1 MPGSRS
7 TEDPSG
13 DGRYPPGMATQ
24 RDERPAVGTL
34 GVAAG
39 VVCLGGLLL
48 LDLVLGQ
55 TYFGVNAAALW
66 VGLLVAATIPLA
78 RRRLLLAS
86 LLAVAASL
94 GTSYLLNRSHGSA
107 FPAPGTRM
115 RIGPPERDDWPGMAE
130 AAGLLLLLCWSLRAL
145 VAPAAIAVT
154 VGVGTCFVAI
164 IGARNDIG
172 YDRLFAVAYGLGFS
186 LAAGVGLYLRW
197 VDHERRR
204 DLDVVRQ
211 DERLTIAREL
221 HDVVAHHVTG
231 IVVQAQAAQAVW
243 SEQPEVAPEALARI
257 EAAGV
262 EALASMRRL
271 VSTLRADE
279 AGPLAPAATLD
290 DLRALADRSTAMG
303 LPVHLHLDGIDELPP
318 SVAPS
323 IHRVVGEAITNAQRH
338 AAGATAVEVRLR
350 AVGDELMVEVV
361 DDGDA
366 TRVPRPGAPGYGLTG
381 MAERTEA
388 LGGRFEA
395 GPVAGG
401 GWRIRARLPLAGTT

>member
-1 MPGSRS
+1 
-7 TEDPSG
+7 
-13 DGRYPPGMATQ
+13 MATQ
-24 RDERPAVGTL
+24 RDDRPAVGTL
-34 GVAAG
+34 GIAAS
-39 VVCLGGLLL
+39 VVGLGGLLL

-55 TYFGVNAAALW
+55 TYFGVNAPALR
-66 VGLLVAATIPLA
+66 VGLLVGATIPLA
-78 RRRLLLAS
+78 RHRLLLAS
-86 LLAVAASL
+86 VLAVAASL
-94 GTSYLLNRSHGSA
+94 GTSYLLYRSHDPTFGTRTL
-107 FPAPGTRM
+107 GTRM
-115 RIGPPERDDWPGMAE
+115 VLPPRDDWPGMAE

-145 VAPAAIAVT
+145 VGPAAIAVT

-164 IGARNDIG
+164 VVARNDIG
-172 YDRLFAVAYGLGFS
+172 YDRLFLVAYGLGFT
-186 LAAGVGLYLRW
+186 LAAGAGLYLRW

-204 DLDVVRQ
+204 DLDLVRQ
-211 DERLTIAREL
+211 DERLAIAREL

-243 SEQPEVAPEALARI
+243 SERPEVAPDALARI
-257 EAAGV
+257 EAAGA
-262 EALASMRRL
+262 EALGSMRRL

-290 DLRALADRSTAMG
+290 DLQALADRSTAMG
-303 LPVHLHLDGIDELPP
+303 LPVHVHLDGVNELPP

-338 AAGATAVEVRLR
+338 AAGATAVEVRLQ
-350 AVGDELMVEVV
+350 AVGDELTVEVV

-366 TRVPRPGAPGYGLTG
+366 PRAPRTRAPGYGLTG

-395 GPVAGG
+395 GPVVGG
-401 GWRIRARLPLAGTT
+401 GWRIHARLPLGGTT

>member
-1 MPGSRS
+1 MV
-7 TEDPSG
+7 
-13 DGRYPPGMATQ
+13 TQ
-24 RDERPAVGTL
+24 RDDRPAVGTL

-39 VVCLGGLLL
+39 VVGIGGLLL

-55 TYFGVNAAALW
+55 TYFGVNTPELQA
-66 VGLLVAATIPLA
+66 GLLVGATIPLA

-86 LLAVAASL
+86 VLAVAASL
-94 GTSYLLNRSHGSA
+94 GTSYFLHHSHHPT
-107 FPAPGTRM
+107 FGTRFVVPT
-115 RIGPPERDDWPGMAE
+115 RAGWPGMAE

-145 VAPAAIAVT
+145 VAPAALAVT

-164 IGARNDIG
+164 YGAREDIG
-172 YDRLFAVAYGLGFS
+172 YDRLRFVAYGLSFS
-186 LAAGVGLYLRW
+186 VAAGAGLYLRW

-204 DLDVVRQ
+204 DLDLVRQ
-211 DERLTIAREL
+211 DERLAIAREL

-257 EAAGV
+257 EAAGA

-271 VSTLRADE
+271 VRSLRADE
-279 AGPLAPAATLD
+279 TGPLAPAATLD
-290 DLRALADRSTAMG
+290 DLQVLADRSTAMG
-303 LPVHLHLDGIDELPP
+303 LPVHLHFDGVDELPP

-323 IHRVVGEAITNAQRH
+323 IHRVVGEAIINAQRH
-338 AAGATAVEVRLR
+338 ATGATVVEVRLR
-350 AVGDELMVEVV
+350 AVGNELTVEVV

-366 TRVPRPGAPGYGLTG
+366 TRAARSGVPGYGLTG

-401 GWRIRARLPLAGTT
+401 GWRIRARLPLGRIV

>member
-1 MPGSRS
+1 
-7 TEDPSG
+7 
-13 DGRYPPGMATQ
+13 MATP
-24 RDERPAVGTL
+24 RDDGPAVGTL

-39 VVCLGGLLL
+39 VVGIAGLLL

-55 TYFGVNAAALW
+55 TYFGVNGSALW
-66 VGLLVAATIPLA
+66 VGLLVGATIPLA

-86 LLAVAASL
+86 LLAIAASL
-94 GTSYLLNRSHGSA
+94 GTSYLLSRSQGSS
-107 FPAPGTRM
+107 FGTRM
-115 RIGPPERDDWPGMAE
+115 TLPQRDDWPGMAE

-145 VAPAAIAVT
+145 VAPAAVAVT
-154 VGVGTCFVAI
+154 VGVGACFVAI
-164 IGARNDIG
+164 VGARNDIG
-172 YDRLFAVAYGLGFS
+172 YDRLFLVAYGLGFT
-186 LAAGVGLYLRW
+186 LAAGAGLYLRW
-197 VDHERRR
+197 IDHERRR
-204 DLDVVRQ
+204 DLGLVRQ
-211 DERLTIAREL
+211 EERLAIAREL

-243 SEQPEVAPEALARI
+243 AEQPEVAPDALAQI
-257 EAAGV
+257 EAAGA

-271 VSTLRADE
+271 VGTLRADE
-279 AGPLAPAATLD
+279 KGPLAPAATLA
-290 DLRALADRSTAMG
+290 DLQVLADRSHAMG
-303 LPVHLHLDGIDELPP
+303 LPVHLHFDGVDELPP

-338 AAGATAVEVRLR
+338 AAGATAVEVRLQ
-350 AVGDELMVEVV
+350 AVGDELTVEVV

-366 TRVPRPGAPGYGLTG
+366 TRAARSGQPGYGLAG

-401 GWRIRARLPLAGTT
+401 GWRIWARLPLGRTA

>member
-1 MPGSRS
+1 
-7 TEDPSG
+7 
-13 DGRYPPGMATQ
+13 MATQ
-24 RDERPAVGTL
+24 VDDRPAVGTL
-34 GVAAG
+34 GIAAG
-39 VVCLGGLLL
+39 VVGIGGLLL

-55 TYFGVNAAALW
+55 TYFGVNVPALRA
-66 VGLLVAATIPLA
+66 GLLVGAAIPLA
-78 RRRLLLAS
+78 HRRLLLAS
-86 LLAVAASL
+86 GLAVAASL
-94 GTSYLLNRSHGSA
+94 GTSYLLHRSHGAA
-107 FPAPGTRM
+107 FGM
-115 RIGPPERDDWPGMAE
+115 RFLVPTQADWPGMAE

-154 VGVGTCFVAI
+154 VGVGTCFVAMY
-164 IGARNDIG
+164 GAREDIG
-172 YDRLFAVAYGLGFS
+172 YDRLRFVVYGLSFS
-186 LAAGVGLYLRW
+186 VAAGAGLYLRW

-204 DLDVVRQ
+204 DLDLVRQ
-211 DERLTIAREL
+211 DERLAIAREL

-243 SEQPEVAPEALARI
+243 SEQPEVAPDALARI
-257 EAAGV
+257 EAAGA

-279 AGPLAPAATLD
+279 SGPLVPAATLD
-290 DLRALADRSTAMG
+290 DLQALADRSEAMG
-303 LPVHLHLDGIDELPP
+303 LPVHLHLDGVDELPP
-318 SVAPS
+318 SMAPS

-338 AAGATAVEVRLR
+338 ATGASAVEVRLQ
-350 AVGDELMVEVV
+350 AVGDELLVEVL

-366 TRVPRPGAPGYGLTG
+366 TRTARSGTPGYGLTG

-401 GWRIRARLPLAGTT
+401 GWRIRARLPLGRTA

>member
-1 MPGSRS
+1 
-7 TEDPSG
+7 
-13 DGRYPPGMATQ
+13 MATQ
-24 RDERPAVGTL
+24 RDDGPAVGTL

-39 VVCLGGLLL
+39 VVGLGGLLL

-55 TYFGVNAAALW
+55 TYFGVNGHALR

-94 GTSYLLNRSHGSA
+94 GTSYLLNRAHG
-107 FPAPGTRM
+107 PAPGTRM
-115 RIGPPERDDWPGMAE
+115 LLPREQDDWPGMAE

-145 VAPAAIAVT
+145 VAPAAIVVT
-154 VGVGTCFVAI
+154 VGVGACFVAI
-164 IGARNDIG
+164 VGARNDIG
-172 YDRLFAVAYGLGFS
+172 YDRLFLVAYGLGFC

-204 DLDVVRQ
+204 DLDLVRQ
-211 DERLTIAREL
+211 NERLAIAREL

-243 SEQPEVAPEALARI
+243 SEQPEVAPDALARI
-257 EAAGV
+257 EAAGA
-262 EALASMRRL
+262 EALGSMRRL
-271 VSTLRADE
+271 VSSLRADE
-279 AGPLAPAATLD
+279 AGPLAPTATLD

-303 LPVHLHLDGIDELPP
+303 LPVHLHLDGVDDLPP

-338 AAGATAVEVRLR
+338 AAGATAVEVRLQPWATSSR
-350 AVGDELMVEVV
+350 SRSI

-366 TRVPRPGAPGYGLTG
+366 TRAPRPGAPGYGLAG

-395 GPVAGG
+395 GPAAGG
-401 GWRIRARLPLAGTT
+401 GWRIRARLPLGGTT

>member
-1 MPGSRS
+1 
-7 TEDPSG
+7 
-13 DGRYPPGMATQ
+13 MATP
-24 RDERPAVGTL
+24 RDDRPAVGTL
-34 GVAAG
+34 GIAAG
-39 VVCLGGLLL
+39 VIGIGGLVL
-48 LDLVLGQ
+48 LDFVLGQ
-55 TYFGVNAAALW
+55 TYFGVNGPALW
-66 VGLLVAATIPLA
+66 VGLLVGATIPLA

-94 GTSYLLNRSHGSA
+94 ATSYLLDRSQGST
-107 FPAPGTRM
+107 FGTRM
-115 RIGPPERDDWPGMAE
+115 SLPPRDDWPGMAE

-164 IGARNDIG
+164 VEIRNDIG
-172 YDRLFAVAYGLGFS
+172 YDRLFVVAYGLGFS
-186 LAAGVGLYLRW
+186 LATGAGLYLRW
-197 VDHERRR
+197 IDHERRR
-204 DLDVVRQ
+204 DLGVVRQ
-211 DERLTIAREL
+211 QERLAIAREL

-243 SEQPEVAPEALARI
+243 SEQPEVAPDALARI
-257 EAAGV
+257 EAAGA

-279 AGPLAPAATLD
+279 AGPLAPAATLS
-290 DLRALADRSTAMG
+290 DLQALADRSTAMG
-303 LPVHLHLDGIDELPP
+303 LPVHLHFDGVDELPP

-338 AAGATAVEVRLR
+338 ASGATVVEVRLR
-350 AVGDELMVEVV
+350 AVGDELTVEVV

-366 TRVPRPGAPGYGLTG
+366 TRAARSGTAGYGLTG

-401 GWRIRARLPLAGTT
+401 GWRIRARLPLGRTA